1 MSLADYDGLKS
12 AIADHLDRDDLT
24 DQIDDFID
32 LAEARHKREVRIR
45 EMLTRSSL
53 TVDDRYVDLPTGFLE
68 AKTLRLLTTPVTVM
82 TYLNQH
88 EMNRVRSETT
98 GKPTYFTVHS
108 QFEFDKSPD
117 SSYSGEVIY
126 YKSQTALSDS
136 NTSNDILSK
145 APDLY
150 LYGALVASAP
160 FLLNDERIQVWAA
173 LYKDAKDA
181 LNLMDRRGVGP
192 LVARAAGATP

>member
-1 MSLADYDGLKS
+1 MALDTYANLK
-12 AIADHLDRDDLT
+12 AEIASHLDRDNDDT
-24 DQIDDFID
+24 IDSFID
-32 LAEARHKREVRIR
+32 LAEARHKRDVRIR

-53 TVDDRYVDLPTGFLE
+53 TVDDRYVALPTGFLE
-68 AKTLRLLTTPVTVM
+68 AKTLRLLTTPITVM

-88 EMNRVRSETT
+88 EMNRVRSSTT

-108 QFEFDKSPD
+108 QFEFDKDPD
-117 SSYSGEVIY
+117 SSYSGEIIY

-136 NTSNDILSK
+136 NTSNDILSR

-160 FLLNDERIQVWAA
+160 FLLNDERIQVWAE
-173 LYKDAKDA
+173 LYKEARDRV
-181 LNLMDRRGVGP
+181 NLMDRRGVGP